1 MEKKKP
7 HYPLDLV
14 KSLVADES
22 RDPFTQ
28 SAKNSAAEMGF
39 AANELRGVVAGLT
52 AQDFYKSMT
61 THADSAMWQ
70 DVYRPVT
77 RLGAAY
83 VKVMVYPVEKL
94 IVVSFK
100 RL

>member
-61 THADSAMWQ
+61 THADSAMWHGCLSPCN
-70 DVYRPVT
+70 PV
-77 RLGAAY
+77 RRSLRQGDGLSGG
-83 VKVMVYPVEKL
+83 KL
-94 IVVSFK
+94 IVVPFK